1 MTINKHYVEAKSKL
15 RTGRVPDTF
24 FTTKYGFS
32 PYRACAHAC
41 AYCDGRAEK
50 YYVEGDFETDIIIRE
65 NMPLLL
71 AQQLPKLRE
80 PGPISISSG
89 VSDPYQPVEEEE
101 CLMRSCAEVLAQH
114 SHGAHLM
121 TKSALALR
129 DIDLWE
135 KVHLKGGFT
144 LMVSLVFLDDKNR
157 EIFEPGAATVE
168 ERLDLLAQYSS
179 RGMDVAVAAMPF
191 LPFINDSPEH
201 LEKLFTRLEA
211 IGVSHIIPGE
221 LTLRPGRQKAHFF
234 EKIRDNYPKL
244 LKDYERLF
252 GEERPSGVS
261 LKEYHRP
268 FRRLIEKTL
277 LRNKIPMASP
287 HRVYQQRFALYDE
300 VYILLSHMQ
309 QLYEL
314 RSIDIRPLKKALH
327 NYHEWLNRE
336 KKRLFRKRSVDFTT
350 LESSLRF
357 MCQSGELASLLGNEK
372 LARFLR
378 SVIMDRAVFDYETL
392 KLRTSGGKE

>member
-309 QLYEL
+309 QL
-314 RSIDIRPLKKALH
+314 
-327 NYHEWLNRE
+327 
-336 KKRLFRKRSVDFTT
+336 
-350 LESSLRF
+350 
-357 MCQSGELASLLGNEK
+357 
-372 LARFLR
+372 
-378 SVIMDRAVFDYETL
+378 
-392 KLRTSGGKE
+392 